1 MSNKFIFFF
10 SLICLSLI
18 TKISSQEIIPKYG
31 KKKTNNNYI
40 YLDVSGFDDGEKIY
54 ISITA
59 DTTTYYYRNSRLEYK
74 FCTDIGGCS
83 ATKYVDPSSSSSTST
98 FGYEETTYNYKI
110 KKDNSNAKYLYMTYN
125 FYPPVTVENTEND
138 ATKTLIIVVVVVSVV
153 VLAVI
158 IVIIVCCC
166 RRCRRT
172 AAYGTVPYPVAPGYG
187 VSPYAYG
194 AQPVAPVAVVQ
205 PVMQPAVNAP
215 QPYYDA
221 NAQYNAISPAPITS
235 DVRVNQNQIYAKPA

>member
-18 TKISSQEIIPKYG
+18 SKISSQEIIPKYG
-31 KKKTNNNYI
+31 KKRTNNNYI

-54 ISITA
+54 ISITV
-59 DTTTYYYRNSRLEYK
+59 DTTLYYRSSMLSCG
-74 FCTDIGGCS
+74 FCTDIDGCFT
-83 ATKYVDPSSSSSTST
+83 TKYVEPSSSSSTST
-98 FGYEETTYNYKI
+98 FGVEETTYNYKI
-110 KKDNSNAKYLYMTYN
+110 KKDNSKAKYLYMTYN
-125 FYPPVTVENTEND
+125 FDPPVTVENTEND
-138 ATKTLIIVVVVVSVV
+138 ATKTLIIVTVVVGVV

-187 VSPYAYG
+187 FSPYAYG

-215 QPYYDA
+215 QPYYNA

-235 DVRVNQNQIYAKPA
+235 DVRVDQNQMYAKPT